1 MARLEILLVSRLPVF
16 TVLDSVWRSVG
27 ADLCR
32 TRLPDP
38 STSIEMTLE
47 DAAEAAGA
55 GQGRPCQRGVA
66 ARANARHA
74 RSDP

>member
-1 MARLEILLVSRLPVF
+1 MSRLLVF
-16 TVLDSVWRSVG
+16 TVLDSDWRSVG

-47 DAAEAAGA
+47 DAAEAAEA
-55 GQGRPCQRGVA
+55 GLRPVCD
-66 ARANARHA
+66 
-74 RSDP
+74 SMSP